1 MIIAGIII
9 FIAMLCVAIVWS
21 SMIVAKQSD
30 ERKEEYK
37 RTMGSFSTEIY
48 NNPFD
53 LEEGKKN
60 ESISSV

>member
-9 FIAMLCVAIVWS
+9 FISMLCVAIVWS

-37 RTMGSFSTEIY
+37 KTMGSYSAEIY
-48 NNPFD
+48 NSPFD
-53 LEEGKKN
+53 LEEVNDNGRWEN
-60 ESISSV
+60 

>member
-1 MIIAGIII
+1 MIIAGIICVG
-9 FIAMLCVAIVWS
+9 ALCVAIIWS

-48 NNPFD
+48 NNPFA
-53 LEEGKKN
+53 LEEVN
-60 ESISSV
+60 DNDRD

>member
-1 MIIAGIII
+1 MIVAGIII
-9 FIAMLCVAIVWS
+9 FIAMLCVAIIWS

-37 RTMGSFSTEIY
+37 RTMGSFSTEVY

-53 LEEGKKN
+53 LEEVN
-60 ESISSV
+60 DNDRD